1 MFRLLILAAIVLVGA
16 PPASA
21 DRYSDCAQSADPDRR
36 IRGCT
41 QILKRG
47 KREGR
52 RSRHAAHYN
61 RGISYARKGQYDRAI
76 ADYDQAIKINPRDA
90 MVYYNRGLA
99 YHNKGQY
106 DRAIADYTKAIEI
119 NPRDAMVYT
128 NRGIAYEEK
137 KLRDKAIADYR
148 AALKVAPSSDWTRKA
163 LKRLGVE
170 P

>member
-41 QILKRG
+41 RIIKRG
-47 KREGR
+47 KRESR
-52 RSRHAAHYN
+52 KKRSIAYNN
-61 RGISYARKGQYDRAI
+61 RGVAYYNKGQTDRAI
-76 ADYDQAIKINPRDA
+76 TDY
-90 MVYYNRGLA
+90 G
-99 YHNKGQY
+99 
-106 DRAIADYTKAIEI
+106 KAIEI
-119 NPRDAMVYT
+119 NPRFAMAYN
-128 NRGIAYEEK
+128 NRGNAYEKK
-137 KLRDKAIADYR
+137 KLRDQAIADYR
-148 AALKVAPSSDWTRKA
+148 AALEINPSSEWMRKA

>member
-1 MFRLLILAAIVLVGA
+1 MFRLFILAAFILTGVL
-16 PPASA
+16 PASA

-76 ADYDQAIKINPRDA
+76 ADFDQAIKIDPRYADA
-90 MVYYNRGLA
+90 
-99 YHNKGQY
+99 
-106 DRAIADYTKAIEI
+106 
-119 NPRDAMVYT
+119 YT
-128 NRGIAYEEK
+128 NRGYAYEKK

-148 AALKVAPSSDWTRKA
+148 AALKIAPSSDWTRKA